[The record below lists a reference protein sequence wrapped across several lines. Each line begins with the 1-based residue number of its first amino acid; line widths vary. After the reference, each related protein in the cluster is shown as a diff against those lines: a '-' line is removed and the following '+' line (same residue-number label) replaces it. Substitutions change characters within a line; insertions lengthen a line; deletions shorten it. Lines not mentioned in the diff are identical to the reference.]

1 MLRSAGSTPGTL
13 SISATPFH
21 SGTSPLHN
29 PPYIFCWLLNCQMVY
44 LYPLFQVFN
53 GKNRCWIR
61 APKRERRNRKNVS
74 LLCRNYISFYCFR
87 YSMVETTLWKKP
99 SLEILPWSKRGRL
112 TKLETLFSGTNYFF
126 NIYLSLKLSCSFSR
140 NGRLEQCQDLCY
152 HI

>member
-1 MLRSAGSTPGTL
+1 
-13 SISATPFH
+13 
-21 SGTSPLHN
+21 
-29 PPYIFCWLLNCQMVY
+29 MV
-44 LYPLFQVFN
+44 
-53 GKNRCWIR
+53 KID
-61 APKRERRNRKNVS
+61 AESERRNESVEIAKTFRCCVEITS
-74 LLCRNYISFYCFR
+74 IFLFVCFVLFCFQYYQQYAQQFSYIYFYCFR
-87 YSMVETTLWKKP
+87 CSMVETTLWKKP